1 MGRNMIF
8 VLDTC
13 TLIWWSLDPEKLSPQ
28 AKLSCEEMEQGKNG
42 LVASISLWE
51 IAIKIKNKKINLG
64 VPLITYVET
73 LQKSDVIRIIP
84 IDEKLWLESVALQ
97 WNHKDPADRVIV
109 SLAQRYNADLITSDT
124 IIRGFY
130 SSVIW

>member
-1 MGRNMIF
+1 MIF

-13 TLIWWSLDPEKLSPQ
+13 TLIWWSLDP
-28 AKLSCEEMEQGKNG
+28 
-42 LVASISLWE
+42 
-51 IAIKIKNKKINLG
+51 
-64 VPLITYVET
+64 
-73 LQKSDVIRIIP
+73 
-84 IDEKLWLESVALQ
+84 EKLWLESVALQ